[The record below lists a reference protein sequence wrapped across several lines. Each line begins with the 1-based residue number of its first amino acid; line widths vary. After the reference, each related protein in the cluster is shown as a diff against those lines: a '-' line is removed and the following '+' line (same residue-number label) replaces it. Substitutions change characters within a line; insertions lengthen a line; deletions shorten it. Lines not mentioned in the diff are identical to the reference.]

1 MTAEEEVIS
10 LRQENQTLR
19 ERARVQQETIGM
31 QQSVIEQQQRLM
43 EGLQRQTELLAQQ
56 VQALQERVK
65 KDSHNSHLPPSS
77 DRFHRQPKSLRKSSG
92 KPRGGQTGHPGST
105 LMLSPTPDT
114 VIVHSVEVCQHCQRD
129 LREVESWQV
138 ERRQVFDLP
147 PNLV

>member
-31 QQSVIEQQQRLM
+31 Q
-43 EGLQRQTELLAQQ
+43 QTELLAQQ

-92 KPRGGQTGHPGST
+92 KPRGGQAGHPGST